1 MFESLQGRIKSESLI
16 ILKMN
21 IKKHLNH
28 KIYIKILRNMSPQK
42 RLLKAFELSDFSKK
56 LFIHGLKNRFP
67 DLSDEELKKLL
78 IERIDKCHNRNY

>member
-67 DLSDEELKKLL
+67 DLSDEEL
-78 IERIDKCHNRNY
+78 